1 MNNIICIYPCDE
13 TTDFLV
19 PLQEILKQNGI
30 PILKGDTREECHL
43 REIFQSISDAE
54 CIVFLGHGSSSCLY
68 GSGMTKFIDVDNIHL
83 IKNKKLI
90 LLSCHSG
97 EFIENNSLSPAIGFN
112 KLPTSIEELRHIQD
126 NDISYHPNLDDK
138 DILYFNQV
146 LINVVGK
153 FIVDVMHNGFV
164 QLEEKMR
171 LYINKEIS
179 KILLDP
185 QGLHN
190 RELAD
195 LLYELKNDMIF
206 NLGR

>member
-13 TTDFLV
+13 TTVFLA
-19 PLQEILKQNGI
+19 PLQRILKQNGI
-30 PILKGDTREECHL
+30 PILNGDTRDECHL
-43 REIFQSISDAE
+43 QEVFQSISNAE
-54 CIVFLGHGSSSCLY
+54 CIVFLGHGSSSRLY
-68 GSGMTKFIDVDNIHL
+68 GSGMTEFLNVDNIHL

-90 LLSCHSG
+90 LLSCHSC
-97 EFIENNSLSPAIGFN
+97 EFIKNYKLSPAIGFN
-112 KLPTSIEELRHIQD
+112 ELPTSIEELHHIQD
-126 NDISYHPNLDDK
+126 NDISYHLDLDEN
-138 DILYFNQV
+138 DIHYFNRV

-153 FIVDVMHNGFV
+153 LAVEVKHNGFV

-179 KILLDP
+179 KILLTP

-195 LLYELKNDMIF
+195 LLYELKNEIFF
-206 NLGR
+206 NLC